1 MLFRSRDFAKEYMNA
16 QRLDEDDLAWDFIR
30 LAMSSMAN
38 LCVTPMQDLL
48 NLDGKARINVPS
60 TLGGNWTWRMEKGQ
74 FDEKAVER
82 LKRMTWLYERL
93 I

>member
-1 MLFRSRDFAKEYMNA
+1 MNA

-82 LKRMTWLYERL
+82 
-93 I
+93 